1 MADEN
6 QLTEP
11 WPGYA
16 TKAEVEAWYSTASPG
31 EKSAVNQVA
40 RDFRAWQT
48 NPQNAWF
55 GQSIREDT
63 IEAKVRELAK
73 KYNAPLR
80 YCTYNTNPLLSK

>member
-16 TKAEVEAWYSTASPG
+16 TKAEVHAWYSTASDG
-31 EKSAVNQVA
+31 EKEAVNQVA
-40 RDFRAWQT
+40 RDFRAWQDD
-48 NPQNAWF
+48 PQNAWF

-63 IEAKVRELAK
+63 IQAKVRELAK

-80 YCTYNTNPLLSK
+80 MCTYNLRPR